1 MLSVVCRCQSWSAQI
16 IWNAQISSVSSQH
29 DDGNHQMVESR
40 LQEPDFQLS
49 PHAAPTWLHCPGHAQ
64 LLTSWITHAWSF
76 NKSSGDDTK
85 HALLK
90 NWSCF
95 TERCVSNPFPQSPF
109 LYIDMKLSQILLLN
123 IQVSQLRNRNEEA
136 VLQHSCLKNIKKI
149 PIFLGRNTQ
158 TLEGQQQGKV
168 QILL

>member
-1 MLSVVCRCQSWSAQI
+1 MGEWKARPQSMLSLTKQTKSRLGVVKTVEEPVHSTMLSVVCRCQSWSAQI

-40 LQEPDFQLS
+40 LQQPDFQLS

-76 NKSSGDDTK
+76 NKSSEDDTK

-90 NWSCF
+90 NWLFHRMLCIK
-95 TERCVSNPFPQSPF
+95 PFPSVP
-109 LYIDMKLSQILLLN
+109 LSLHWYEVESDSL
-123 IQVSQLRNRNEEA
+123 A
-136 VLQHSCLKNIKKI
+136 
-149 PIFLGRNTQ
+149 
-158 TLEGQQQGKV
+158 
-168 QILL
+168 